1 MTAIVIL
8 HPVYTGNSRYWPG
21 QNQWKQLRRFYQI
34 EWLSNVIEMEQHWKS
49 ADVPHS
55 GVFLFHVCTR
65 SVIKNTK
72 ILILKFLTNDGC
84 SLFLLQP
91 AVWTLIETIFL
102 PYANARLSRGL
113 PLPIIHGFILQNAEI
128 ILSTSGLA
136 VCSDVAFA
144 DSNKRFLQLNW
155 VHKKSVWLLIMECK

>member
-1 MTAIVIL
+1 MATL
-8 HPVYTGNSRYWPG
+8 HLVDIGNSRYRSG
-21 QNQWKQLRRFYQI
+21 QNQRKQPRRFYQI
-34 EWLSNVIEMEQHWKS
+34 EWLSNVIEMEQHWQS
-49 ADVPHS
+49 AGVPHS
-55 GVFLFHVCTR
+55 GAFMFHVCIR
-65 SVIKNTK
+65 RVITNTK

-91 AVWTLIETIFL
+91 VVWTLIETIFL